1 MEYTFSSSEHEMF
14 SRKGHTLNHKQK
26 HSACEWME
34 IIGKNVKQAHVFEL
48 LKNICIEI
56 GAPAECLVHL

>member
-48 LKNICIEI
+48 LKKKHALKLEHQLN
-56 GAPAECLVHL
+56 V